1 MDLNDR
7 INKVTMFYGAS
18 PLIMDRAKQLRRRM
32 TEPEKIV
39 WEIIRKNAI
48 LGLKFRRQHPI
59 NSYIADFY
67 CHKVKLVI
75 EIDGETHNQ
84 ESAKLYDENR
94 TNVLNS
100 FGIEVIRF
108 KNTDIRK
115 NISLVK
121 KEIEKKCK
129 DLMSDKI

>member
-48 LGLKFRRQHPI
+48 FGLKFRRQHPI

>member
-39 WEIIRKNAI
+39 WEIIRENAI

-108 KNTDIRK
+108 KNTDIQT

-129 DLMSDKI
+129 DLLIDLK

>member
-39 WEIIRKNAI
+39 WEIIRENAI

-84 ESAKLYDENR
+84 ESAILYDENR

-129 DLMSDKI
+129 DLLSN

>member
-18 PLIMDRAKQLRRRM
+18 SLIMDRAKQLRRRM

-39 WEIIRKNAI
+39 WEIVRENAI

-59 NSYIADFY
+59 NNYIADFY
-67 CHKVKLVI
+67 CHKIKLVI
-75 EIDGETHNQ
+75 EIDGETHNP
-84 ESAKLYDENR
+84 ESAKLYDESR

-100 FGIEVIRF
+100 LGIEVIRF
-108 KNTDIRK
+108 KNTDIRTS
-115 NISLVK
+115 ISLVK
-121 KEIEKKCK
+121 NEIEKKCK
-129 DLMSDKI
+129 YLLSN

>member
-1 MDLNDR
+1 MQYSNEL
-7 INKVTMFYGAS
+7 NKVTMFYGAS
-18 PLIMDRAKQLRRRM
+18 SLIMDRAKQLRRRM

-39 WEIIRKNAI
+39 WEIVRENAI

-59 NSYIADFY
+59 NNYIADFY
-67 CHKVKLVI
+67 CHKIKLVI
-75 EIDGETHNQ
+75 EIDGETHNP
-84 ESAKLYDENR
+84 ESAKLYDEHR

-108 KNTDIRK
+108 KNTDILT

-121 KEIEKKCK
+121 NEIEKKCK
-129 DLMSDKI
+129 YLLSN